1 MWVDDAFGLYVQ
13 SFDGVESFD
22 LIIEVDPT
30 LFASFYDLL
39 IPLTIDDFVLMFMA
53 VHMLFNLEV

>member
-13 SFDGVESFD
+13 SFDGVEYFD
-22 LIIEVDPT
+22 FIIKVNPT
-30 LFASFYDLL
+30 LFASFYDSL
-39 IPLTIDDFVLMFMA
+39 IPLTIDDFVLMFMV

>member
-1 MWVDDAFGLYVQ
+1 MWAYDAFGLYVQ

-22 LIIEVDPT
+22 LIIEADPT
-30 LFASFYDLL
+30 LFASFYDSP
-39 IPLTIDDFVLMFMA
+39 IPLIVDDFVLMFMV